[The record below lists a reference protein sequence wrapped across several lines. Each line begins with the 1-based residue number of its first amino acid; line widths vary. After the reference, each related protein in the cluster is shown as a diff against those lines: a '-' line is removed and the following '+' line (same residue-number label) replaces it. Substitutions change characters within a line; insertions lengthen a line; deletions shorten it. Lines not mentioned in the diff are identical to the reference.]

1 MKIIYNFIEGDY
13 MFFLY
18 LGIAILVG
26 YLMGSIPTSLII
38 SKSKFHIDIRD
49 YGSKNLGGTNTGRVL
64 GRKWGAITYVLDVLK
79 TALPVLVISLILKA
93 MKVEDYEA
101 IVYAAGCAS
110 LIGHCY
116 PVFAQFKGGK
126 AVACS
131 FGFLLSTNIVLFFI
145 ALVTIIV
152 VVLVKKYVSLGSMVS
167 IFLAS
172 VFSLL
177 PTFRDTM
184 NFYLENYSYMYS
196 FTLFV
201 ITIFV
206 VIRHKKNLI
215 RLLKGEESKVKI

>member
-1 MKIIYNFIEGDY
+1 
-13 MFFLY
+13 MFFVY
-18 LGIAILVG
+18 LVAAIIIG

-38 SKSKFHIDIRD
+38 SKNKFHIDIRD

-64 GRKWGAITYVLDVLK
+64 GKKWGAITYVLDVLK
-79 TALPVLVISLILKA
+79 TAVPVLVISLILRA
-93 MKVEDYEA
+93 LNVEHYEA
-101 IVYAAGCAS
+101 ISYATGCAS

-116 PVFAQFKGGK
+116 PLFAQFKGGK

-131 FGFLLSTNIVLFFI
+131 FGFLLSTNILLFFI
-145 ALVTIIV
+145 ALVTIIAI
-152 VVLVKKYVSLGSMVS
+152 VLVKKYVSLGSMVS

-206 VIRHKKNLI
+206 VVRHKKNLI
-215 RLLKGEESKVKI
+215 RLLKGEEPKVKI